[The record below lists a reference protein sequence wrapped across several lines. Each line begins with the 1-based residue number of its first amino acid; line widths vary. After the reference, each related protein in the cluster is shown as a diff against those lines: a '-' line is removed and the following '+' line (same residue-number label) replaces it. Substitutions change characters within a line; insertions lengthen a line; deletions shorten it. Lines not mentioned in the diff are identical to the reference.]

1 MTPSYKILLV
11 DDHPVNL
18 DLTSKILRKR
28 GHQVDLAENG
38 LLAFEK
44 FKQVSYDIILMDLQM
59 PVMDGLE
66 ATQKI
71 RQYEQEQKID
81 GSARGRVPIV
91 AMTAYDDEKERTA
104 SKNAGMDGFIP
115 KPISIKSLGQ
125 TLQQIIESARPSA
138 NPPS

>member
-44 FKQVSYDIILMDLQM
+44 FQQVSYDIILMDLQM

-66 ATQKI
+66 ATRKI

-81 GSARGRVPIV
+81 GPAPGRVPIV
-91 AMTAYDDEKERTA
+91 AMTAYDDDNERTA
-104 SKNAGMDGFIP
+104 SKNAGMDGFIS
-115 KPISIKSLGQ
+115 KPISIKSIGQ
-125 TLQQIIESARPSA
+125 TLQQIIKSSRPSA